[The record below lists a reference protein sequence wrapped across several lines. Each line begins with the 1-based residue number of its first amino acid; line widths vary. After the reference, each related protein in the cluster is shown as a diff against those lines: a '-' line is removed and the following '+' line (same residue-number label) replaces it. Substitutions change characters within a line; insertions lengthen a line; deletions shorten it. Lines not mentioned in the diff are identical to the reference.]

1 MDFPARTPQPPYYA
15 VVFSSTR
22 AAGGADYDATAERM
36 LELAAT
42 MPGFLGV
49 ESARGADGNGITV
62 SYWASEE
69 AIRHWGA
76 QAEHRLAQ
84 AAGRERFYRTFA
96 LRVCRVE
103 AQRHFGRD

>member
-22 AAGGADYDATAERM
+22 SDANGYDVTAQRM

-49 ESARGADGNGITV
+49 ESARGVDGNGITV

-76 QAEHRLAQ
+76 HAEHRLAQ

-103 AQRHFGRD
+103 AQRLFERD